1 MSAALLIDFGSTFTK
16 LRAVDLDACRIVATA
31 QAPSTVSSDVNL
43 GLDAAL
49 AGLAEE
55 FRVPVVLRDVAD
67 LDYASIGEILDLA
80 PGTVRSRIARGRA
93 RAAALLDGNPTAGAD
108 VEVPDP
114 TAMDP
119 P

>member
-1 MSAALLIDFGSTFTK
+1 MRSEVRST
-16 LRAVDLDACRIVATA
+16 LVEVLERL
-31 QAPSTVSSDVNL
+31 P
-43 GLDAAL
+43 
-49 AGLAEE
+49 EE
-55 FRVPVVLRDVAD
+55 FRVPLVLRDVAD